1 MHHYIIFTV
10 YMLYTRVLGMFEV
23 SAVWQTQA
31 KSTEQIKC
39 GLITNS
45 QKKLELTY
53 KKRQLH

>member
-45 QKKLELTY
+45 QKKLELIY

>member
-45 QKKLELTY
+45 HKKLELIY